1 MLNTQS
7 NDLSPQVYLIT
18 GSNTGVGKELAQILY
33 SRHAKVYIAARSE
46 EKANAA
52 IASIRSSCPASK
64 GQLEFL
70 PLRLDDLKA
79 VADSARAFL
88 RTESR
93 LDVLFCNA
101 GVM

>member
-1 MLNTQS
+1 M
-7 NDLSPQVYLIT
+7 
-18 GSNTGVGKELAQILY
+18 GKELAQILY

-46 EKANAA
+46 EKAGSAIAA
-52 IASIRSSCPASK
+52 IRSACPDSK
-64 GQLEFL
+64 GSLEFL
-70 PLRLDDLKA
+70 PLQLDDLTA

-88 RTESR
+88 RREER